1 MTRTI
6 VLPIRIEMGTYKKST
21 KTKKVGDKK
30 KPFALN
36 LNVYRNAYHHQL
48 NDSKI
53 AYKKIVKDELELR
66 DIEPFGKNKIH
77 VIYKL
82 FLGTKRKA
90 DLGNILPI
98 VQKYFEDA
106 FVELGY
112 IEDDN
117 YSYIPKVS
125 YEFGG
130 VDKNNE
136 RVEITIEE
144 IKWTTY

>member
-1 MTRTI
+1 MSDNI
-6 VLPIRIEMGTYKKST
+6 IMLPIRVQMGTYKKAT
-21 KTKKVGDKK
+21 KTKKAGDKK

-53 AYKKIVKDELELR
+53 AYKKIVKDELELKS
-66 DIEPFGKNKIH
+66 IKPFGKAKIH
-77 VIYKL
+77 VTYKL

-106 FVELGY
+106 FVEHGY
-112 IEDDN
+112 IEDD
-117 YSYIPKVS
+117 SYNFIPKVS

-130 VDKNNE
+130 IDRKNE

-144 IKWTTY
+144 IK